1 MEVWRKEHAKKRAE
15 NTKAGAA
22 MDVQVVG
29 RQLRGVRVGR
39 NGRAGTGYRD
49 ESWRV
54 LQTTT

>member
-22 MDVQVVG
+22 MDAQVVG
-29 RQLRGVRVGR
+29 RQIRGVRVGR

-49 ESWRV
+49 ES
-54 LQTTT
+54 